1 MSMNNANYMR
11 SPCEVLREINDL
23 FQGDTEKDE
32 KVRKLLAEAEAK
44 TKRMSIELT
53 KYDQKYYL
61 TWWDDILDYSD
72 RLIRRKNPSYKYY
85 KK

>member
-23 FQGDTEKDE
+23 FQGDSEKDE

-53 KYDQKYYL
+53 KYDQTYYL
-61 TWWDDILDYSD
+61 TWWDKILDYSD
-72 RLIRRKNPSYKYY
+72 RLIRRKNPSYKFY

>member
-72 RLIRRKNPSYKYY
+72 RLIRRKNPNYKYY

>member
-23 FQGDTEKDE
+23 FQGDSEKDE
-32 KVRKLLAEAEAK
+32 LVRKLLAEAEAK

>member
-32 KVRKLLAEAEAK
+32 LVRKLLAEAEAK

-53 KYDQKYYL
+53 KYDQTSYL
-61 TWWDDILDYSD
+61 TWWDKILDYSD
-72 RLIRRKNPSYKYY
+72 RLMRRKNPSYKFY

>member
-53 KYDQKYYL
+53 KYGQTYYL
-61 TWWDDILDYSD
+61 TWWDKISDYSD
-72 RLIRRKNPSYKYY
+72 RLIRRKNPSYKFY
-85 KK
+85 KR

>member
-32 KVRKLLAEAEAK
+32 LVRKLLAEAEAK

-53 KYDQKYYL
+53 KCDQTYYL
-61 TWWDDILDYSD
+61 TWWDKILDYSD
-72 RLIRRKNPSYKYY
+72 RLMRRKNPSYKFY

>member
-44 TKRMSIELT
+44 TK
-53 KYDQKYYL
+53 
-61 TWWDDILDYSD
+61 
-72 RLIRRKNPSYKYY
+72 
-85 KK
+85 